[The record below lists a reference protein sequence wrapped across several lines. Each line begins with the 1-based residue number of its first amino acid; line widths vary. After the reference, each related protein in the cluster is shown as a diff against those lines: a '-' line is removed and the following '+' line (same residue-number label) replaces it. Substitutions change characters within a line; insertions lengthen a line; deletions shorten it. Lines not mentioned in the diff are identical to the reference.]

1 VNRYLRMK
9 KKVKGCAVIITAVV
23 PKEKD
28 TWYGV
33 GPIHIIVTLPVG

>member
-1 VNRYLRMK
+1 MK